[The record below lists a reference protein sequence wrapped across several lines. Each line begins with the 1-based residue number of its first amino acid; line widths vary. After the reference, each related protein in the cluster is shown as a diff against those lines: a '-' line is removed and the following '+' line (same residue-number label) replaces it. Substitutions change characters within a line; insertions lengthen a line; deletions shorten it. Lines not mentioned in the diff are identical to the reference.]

1 VACMVADLSQ
11 IIGNSKASV
20 MTAVMNEV
28 DSAPWWRVILVG
40 RKPKR
45 TLLRIVILIV
55 GVMLLRQFV
64 MLPIRVD
71 GISMLPTY
79 KSNAVNF
86 VNRLA
91 YVFGQPQ
98 RGDVVAIRMA
108 GEHIMLMKRVVG
120 LPGETVEF
128 RRGKLF
134 INGEAT
140 EEDYLKLPSQW
151 NMPSVKVG
159 PGEYYV
165 VGDNRTMAWSDHKQ
179 GRAPLAKIV
188 GRVIL

>member
-1 VACMVADLSQ
+1 VACLVADLPQ
-11 IIGNSKASV
+11 IIRNSKASV
-20 MTAVMNEV
+20 MTAVVQEHN
-28 DSAPWWRVILVG
+28 SAPWWRVILVG
-40 RKPKR
+40 RNPRR
-45 TLLRIVILIV
+45 TLLRIVVLII
-55 GVMLLRQFV
+55 GVMVLRQFV
-64 MLPIRVD
+64 VLPIKVD

-91 YVFGQPQ
+91 YVYGKPQ

-128 RRGKLF
+128 RRGELF

-140 EEDYLKLPSQW
+140 DEPYVKLRSRW
-151 NMPSVKVG
+151 NMPPVKVG
-159 PGEYYV
+159 PDEFYV
-165 VGDNRTMAWSDHKQ
+165 VGDNRSMAWSDHKQ
-179 GRAPLAKIV
+179 GRASRAKIV
-188 GRVIL
+188 GRAIL